1 MHQYANLYA
10 VGNNYIGARGDI
22 NLWDPLVEFYN
33 EISSAQISLKSGFV
47 ENFESIEAGWM
58 VSSLSE
64 T

>member
-1 MHQYANLYA
+1 MNQYANLYA
-10 VGNNYIGARGDI
+10 VRNNFIGARGDI
-22 NLWDPLVEFYN
+22 NLWDPLVESHD

-58 VSSLSE
+58 VSSLSV